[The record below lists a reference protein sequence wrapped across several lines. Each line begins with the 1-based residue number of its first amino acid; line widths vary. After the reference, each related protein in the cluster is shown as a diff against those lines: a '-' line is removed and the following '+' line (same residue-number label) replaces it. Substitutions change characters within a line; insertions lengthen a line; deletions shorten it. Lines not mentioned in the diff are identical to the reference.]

1 MYRKKTKTDVEKL
14 LVGFEQLAT
23 KLLAVEKSVYEYQR
37 TIQQLEHHITYLE
50 TSQEHIKDQLE
61 YIKNL

>member
-14 LVGFEQLAT
+14 LVGFEQIAT
-23 KLLAVEKSVYEYQR
+23 RLINLEKQVH
-37 TIQQLEHHITYLE
+37 QQQITFTQIAHQITCLEST
-50 TSQEHIKDQLE
+50 QEQIKTKLE